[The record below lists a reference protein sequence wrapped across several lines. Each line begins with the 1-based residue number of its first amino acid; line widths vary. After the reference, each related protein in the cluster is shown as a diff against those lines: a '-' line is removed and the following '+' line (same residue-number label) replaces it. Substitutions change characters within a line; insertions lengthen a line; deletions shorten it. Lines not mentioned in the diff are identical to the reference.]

1 MKQVNLKVHE
11 SDLWSG
17 AIKQGTVGKEWVS

>member
-1 MKQVNLKVHE
+1 MKQVSLKVHE